1 MDINL
6 ESKFFSQQFPIL
18 TRENNYFY
26 VHHYC
31 KNMFINDVK
40 KIEDEYNNLNAVNR
54 IYVITKAVVYYKI
67 IYAFESFQLFNN
79 LLDNINKVK
88 NLKKKF
94 IDNINDG
101 GIKEKN

>member
-6 ESKFFSQQFPIL
+6 ESKFFSQQYPIL

-31 KNMFINDVK
+31 KNAFINDVN
-40 KIEDEYNNLNAVNR
+40 KIKDEYNKLNAVNR
-54 IYVITKAVVYYKI
+54 IYVLTKAFLYYKF
-67 IYAFESFQLFNN
+67 IYAFESFDLFNN

-88 NLKKKF
+88 NLKKNF
-94 IDNINDG
+94 IDNIDDG
-101 GIKEKN
+101 RIEKKN